1 MVATNPHLQGDYQK
15 VLSDVAIRATKVYI
29 FQWVALFLSAF
40 FIRIYDAAVLWL
52 VAGASQMMIYIIMQQ
67 AHSKSIEVLAVMIFQ
82 EWILMV
88 YLWGKVLIREIIFLG
103 KLTFDVLRGV

>member
-1 MVATNPHLQGDYQK
+1 MIATNPHLQGDYQE

-40 FIRIYDAAVLWL
+40 FIRSYDAAVLWL

-67 AHSKSIEVLAVMIFQ
+67 AHSENIEVLAVMIFQ
-82 EWILMV
+82 EWMLMI
-88 YLWGKVLIREIIFLG
+88 YLSGKVLVREICFLG
-103 KLTFDVLRGV
+103 KLAFDVLRGF

>member
-1 MVATNPHLQGDYQK
+1 MVATNPHLQGEYQE

-40 FIRIYDAAVLWL
+40 FIRSFDAAVLWL

-67 AHSKSIEVLAVMIFQ
+67 AHSENIEVLAVMIFQ

-88 YLWGKVLIREIIFLG
+88 YLSGKFLVREIYFLG
-103 KLTFDVLRGV
+103 KLAFDFLRGV